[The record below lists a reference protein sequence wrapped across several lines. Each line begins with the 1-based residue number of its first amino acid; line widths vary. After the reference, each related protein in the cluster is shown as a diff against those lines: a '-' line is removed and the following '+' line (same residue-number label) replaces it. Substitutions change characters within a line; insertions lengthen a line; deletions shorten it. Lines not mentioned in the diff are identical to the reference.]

1 MTFRTRLVLATTVA
15 VVVAVLVAST
25 ASFLA
30 ARNSLLGAA
39 DNSLTAAAKKITA
52 GQQIS
57 ATTATLGQ
65 VINSQGAL
73 VSGGSPLLPITPQ
86 AKRVAE
92 GLAPAYF
99 TTVDRGGRPAA

>member
-65 VINSQGAL
+65 VIDSAGRRRLGWRPPRHAPGA
-73 VSGGSPLLPITPQ
+73 
-86 AKRVAE
+86 A
-92 GLAPAYF
+92 
-99 TTVDRGGRPAA
+99 GGRRVGSGLLHHRHRGRRPTA